1 MRGASITSMSSAS
14 TWPATEKSLRKAWSS
29 PDDGGIRNNRAC
41 PKQPDEPACLSPV
54 GFNDMPLARTTT
66 AAAFYGKT
74 ALIRATSG
82 HPGFELAS
90 KLRRHVVVSRLNLR
104 KNMNYNGPRGANLS
118 GQPAQVG
125 DPSMDRRTF
134 LKSVAAA
141 GSLATTGRLSAP
153 ALAQGAAARTLR
165 FVPQANLANF
175 DPIWGTQYVV

>member
-1 MRGASITSMSSAS
+1 
-14 TWPATEKSLRKAWSS
+14 
-29 PDDGGIRNNRAC
+29 
-41 PKQPDEPACLSPV
+41 
-54 GFNDMPLARTTT
+54 MPLARTTT

-90 KLRRHVVVSRLNLR
+90 KLRRHVVGSRLNLR
-104 KNMNYNGPRGANLS
+104 KNMNYNGPRRATSAS
-118 GQPAQVG
+118 GRS
-125 DPSMDRRTF
+125 SMDRRTF

-165 FVPQANLANF
+165 FVPQANL
-175 DPIWGTQYVV
+175 